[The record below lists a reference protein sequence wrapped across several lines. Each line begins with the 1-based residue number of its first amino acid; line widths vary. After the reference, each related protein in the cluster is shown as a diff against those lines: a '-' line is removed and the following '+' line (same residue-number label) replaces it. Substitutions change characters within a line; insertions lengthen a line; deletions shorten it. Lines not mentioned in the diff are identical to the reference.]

1 MPAAYITFGAPRFG
15 AAERAEVID
24 SMDRGWIGTGP
35 KVQQFEQAFREYI
48 GVPHAVAV
56 SSCTAALHLSM
67 VVAGIEPGDEV
78 ITTSMTFAAT
88 ANAIIHAGGTPVLV
102 DCDRASQLIEA
113 GSIERAITPRTRAI
127 IPVHLAGRIC
137 DMRSIMEL
145 ARKHGLVVIEDAAHA
160 IEGAIDGQK
169 VGGIGDFTCFSFYVT
184 KNITT
189 GEGGMITT
197 TSAEHE
203 AELRKFALHGLS
215 KDAWQR
221 YQDDG
226 MRHYE
231 VCVPGFK
238 YNFTDLHAALGLHQ
252 MAQIEPWLLRRE
264 EIWRRYDTA
273 FAGLPVDLPLP
284 APAGMRH
291 ARHLYTL
298 MIDLERTGITRDRFM
313 QALHERGIGT
323 GVHYVAV
330 HLQPY
335 YRQTFNYPPESLPN
349 AAWISERTVSL
360 PLSPHLSDD
369 DVERVVAAVHDVL
382 T

>member
-1 MPAAYITFGAPRFG
+1 MSSRYIIFGAPRFG
-15 AAERAEVID
+15 AAERAELID
-24 SMDRGWIGTGP
+24 SLEQGWIGTGP
-35 KVQQFEQAFREYI
+35 KVQRFEQAFREYI

-56 SSCTAALHLSM
+56 NSCTAALHLSL
-67 VVAGIEPGDEV
+67 VVAGIKPGDEV

-88 ANAIIHAGGTPVLV
+88 ANAIIHAGGIPILV
-102 DCDRASQLIEA
+102 DCDRRTQLIDVE
-113 GSIERAITPRTRAI
+113 SIERAITPRTRAI

-137 DMRSIMEL
+137 DMHSIMEL
-145 ARKHGLVVIEDAAHA
+145 ARRHGLIVIEDAAHA

-197 TSAEHE
+197 ATAEHE
-203 AELRKFALHGLS
+203 LALREYALHGLS
-215 KDAWQR
+215 SDAWKR
-221 YQDDG
+221 YKDEG
-226 MRHYE
+226 TRHYQ

-238 YNFTDLHAALGLHQ
+238 YNFTDMQAALGLHQ
-252 MAQIEPWLLRRE
+252 LAQIEPWLLRRE
-264 EIWRRYDTA
+264 EIWRRYDAA
-273 FAGLPVDLPLP
+273 FAQLPVDLPLP

-298 MIDLERTGITRDRFM
+298 MIDEERTGITRDRFM

-330 HLQPY
+330 HLQPFY
-335 YRQTFNYPPESLPN
+335 SRTFGYRPDSLPN
-349 AAWISERTVSL
+349 AAWISDRTVSL
-360 PLSPHLSDD
+360 PLSPHLSNDE
-369 DVERVVAAVHDVL
+369 VERVVLAVCEVL
-382 T
+382 R

>member
-1 MPAAYITFGAPRFG
+1 MSSHYITFGAPRFG

-24 SMDRGWIGTGP
+24 SMDRSWIGTGP
-35 KVQQFEQAFREYI
+35 KVQQFEQAFREYL

-56 SSCTAALHLSM
+56 NSCTAALHLSM
-67 VVAGIEPGDEV
+67 VVAGIERGDEV

-102 DCDRASQLIEA
+102 DCDRYTQLIDVE
-113 GSIERAITPRTRAI
+113 SIERAITPRTRAI

-137 DMRSIMEL
+137 DMPSIMEL
-145 ARKHGLVVIEDAAHA
+145 ARKHRLIVIEDAAHA
-160 IEGAIDGQK
+160 IEGVIDGQK
-169 VGGIGDFTCFSFYVT
+169 VGGIGDFTCFSFYTT

-197 TSAEHE
+197 ASAEHE
-203 AELRKFALHGLS
+203 PALREYALHGLS
-215 KDAWQR
+215 RDAWKR
-221 YQDDG
+221 YNDEG
-226 MRHYE
+226 TRHYQ
-231 VCVPGFK
+231 VRVPGFK
-238 YNFTDLHAALGLHQ
+238 YNFTDLQAAIGLHQ
-252 MAQIEPWLLRRE
+252 LAQIEPWLLRRE
-264 EIWRRYDTA
+264 ELWRRYDEA

-298 MIDLERTGITRDRFM
+298 MIDAERTGLTRDRFM
-313 QALHERGIGT
+313 QSLHERGIGT

-335 YRQTFNYPPESLPN
+335 YRRTFGYRPESLPN

-369 DVERVVAAVHDVL
+369 DLQRVISAVYDVL

>member
-1 MPAAYITFGAPRFG
+1 MLIDP
-15 AAERAEVID
+15 ERV
-24 SMDRGWIGTGP
+24 
-35 KVQQFEQAFREYI
+35 
-48 GVPHAVAV
+48 
-56 SSCTAALHLSM
+56 
-67 VVAGIEPGDEV
+67 
-78 ITTSMTFAAT
+78 
-88 ANAIIHAGGTPVLV
+88 
-102 DCDRASQLIEA
+102 EA
-113 GSIERAITPRTRAI
+113 AITPRTRAL
-127 IPVHLAGRIC
+127 IPVHMAGRPCPMDALEDI
-137 DMRSIMEL
+137 
-145 ARKHGLVVIEDAAHA
+145 ARRHGLVLIEDAAHA
-160 IEGAIDGQK
+160 LEAADRGRKVGAIAEL
-169 VGGIGDFTCFSFYVT
+169 TCFSFYVT

-197 TSAEHE
+197 ASAEH
-203 AELRKFALHGLS
+203 AAALRQYALHGLS
-215 KDAWQR
+215 SDAWKR
-221 YQDDG
+221 YKDDG

-252 MAQIEPWLLRRE
+252 LAQIEPWLLRRE
-264 EIWRRYDTA
+264 EIWRRYDAA
-273 FAGLPVDLPLP
+273 FADLPVDLPLP
-284 APAGMRH
+284 APAQMRH

-298 MIDLERTGITRDRFM
+298 TIDAERTGITRDRFM

-335 YRQTFNYPPESLPN
+335 YRRTFKYQPESLPN

-369 DVERVVAAVHDVL
+369 DVERVVAAVRDVL

>member
-1 MPAAYITFGAPRFG
+1 MSSAYITFGAPRFG

-24 SMDRGWIGTGP
+24 SMDRAWIGTGP
-35 KVQQFEQAFREYI
+35 KVQQFEQAFREYL

-56 SSCTAALHLSM
+56 NSCTAALHLSM
-67 VVAGIEPGDEV
+67 VVAGIERGDEV

-102 DCDRASQLIEA
+102 DCDRRTQLIELE
-113 GSIERAITPRTRAI
+113 SLERAITPRTRAI

-137 DMRSIMEL
+137 DMRPIMDL

-169 VGGIGDFTCFSFYVT
+169 VGGIADFTCFSFYVT

-189 GEGGMITT
+189 GEGGMVTT
-197 TSAEHE
+197 ASAEHE
-203 AELRKFALHGLS
+203 AALRTYALHGLS
-215 KDAWQR
+215 SDAWKR
-221 YQDDG
+221 YKDEG
-226 MRHYE
+226 TRHYE

-252 MAQIEPWLLRRE
+252 LAQIEHWLLRRE
-264 EIWRRYDTA
+264 EIWRHYDTA
-273 FAGLPVDLPLP
+273 FAGLPINLPLP

-291 ARHLYTL
+291 SRHLYTL
-298 MIDLERTGITRDRFM
+298 MIDAERTGITRDRFI

-323 GVHYVAV
+323 GVHYMAV

-335 YRQTFNYPPESLPN
+335 YRRTFGYQPDSLPN

-360 PLSPHLSDD
+360 PLSPHLGDD

>member
-1 MPAAYITFGAPRFG
+1 MSSRYITFGAPRFS

-35 KVQQFEQAFREYI
+35 KVQQFEQAFREYL
-48 GVPHAVAV
+48 GVSHAVAV
-56 SSCTAALHLSM
+56 NSCTAALHLSM
-67 VVAGIEPGDEV
+67 VVAGIERGEEV

-88 ANAIIHAGGTPVLV
+88 ANAIIHAGGIPVLV
-102 DCDRASQLIEA
+102 DCHRRTQLIELE
-113 GSIERAITPRTRAI
+113 SIERAITPRTRAV
-127 IPVHLAGRIC
+127 IPVHMAGRIC

-145 ARKHGLVVIEDAAHA
+145 ARKHRLIVIEDAAHA
-160 IEGAIDGQK
+160 IEGSIDGQK
-169 VGGIGDFTCFSFYVT
+169 VGGIADFTCFSFYVT

-197 TSAEHE
+197 ASAEHE
-203 AELRKFALHGLS
+203 AALRQYALHGLS
-215 KDAWQR
+215 SDAWKR
-221 YQDDG
+221 YKDEG
-226 MRHYE
+226 TRHYE

-238 YNFTDLHAALGLHQ
+238 YNFTDLRAALGLHQ
-252 MAQIEPWLLRRE
+252 LTQIEPWLLRRE
-264 EIWRRYDTA
+264 EIWRRYDAA

-284 APAGMRH
+284 APARMRH
-291 ARHLYTL
+291 SRHLYTL
-298 MIDLERTGITRDRFM
+298 MIDAERTGITRDRFM

-323 GVHYVAV
+323 GVHYMAV

-335 YRQTFNYPPESLPN
+335 YRLNFNYQPDSLPN

-360 PLSPHLSDD
+360 PLSPHLSDE
-369 DVERVVAAVHDVL
+369 DVERVIVGVHDVL

>member
-1 MPAAYITFGAPRFG
+1 MSSRYITFGAPRFG
-15 AAERAEVID
+15 AAERAELID
-24 SMDRGWIGTGP
+24 SLDRGWIGTGP
-35 KVQQFEQAFREYI
+35 KVQQFEEAFREYI

-56 SSCTAALHLSM
+56 SSCTAALHLSLVM
-67 VVAGIEPGDEV
+67 ARIGPGDEV
-78 ITTSMTFAAT
+78 ITSTMTFAAT

-102 DCDRASQLIEA
+102 DCDRNTQLIDVE
-113 GSIERAITPRTRAI
+113 SIGRAITARTRAI

-137 DMRSIMEL
+137 DMPAIMDL
-145 ARKHGLVVIEDAAHA
+145 AQKHGLIVIEDAAHA

-169 VGGIGDFTCFSFYVT
+169 VGGISDFTCFSFYVT

-197 TSAEHE
+197 ASAEH
-203 AELRKFALHGLS
+203 ASALRTYALHGLS
-215 KDAWQR
+215 SDAWKR
-221 YQDDG
+221 YNDDG
-226 MRHYE
+226 TRHYE

-238 YNFTDLHAALGLHQ
+238 YNFTDMHAALGLHQ
-252 MAQIEPWLLRRE
+252 LAQIENWLLRRE
-264 EIWRRYDTA
+264 EIWRRYDEA
-273 FAGLPVDLPLP
+273 FAALPVDLPLP

-298 MIDLERTGITRDRFM
+298 MVDGERTGITRDQFM

-335 YRQTFNYPPESLPN
+335 YRRTFGYRPDSLPN
-349 AAWISERTVSL
+349 AAWISDRTVSL
-360 PLSPHLSDD
+360 PLSPHLSDNE
-369 DVERVVAAVHDVL
+369 VERVISAVHDVL